1 MAAIVSI
8 GRNLYLGQ
16 LDDESWESFKS
27 DLIDALAFTYSSA
40 IYFQGEG
47 IGTFEG
53 RTEQSFTVVFDERWP
68 GNYSLEVLLKVLAAR
83 YGQESIALTRGET
96 VLVEAATPGEM
107 TISDEYK
114 AWQELEGLE

>member
-8 GRNLYLGQ
+8 GRNVGDVPM
-16 LDDESWESFKS
+16 DDEQWYAFKS
-27 DLIDALAFTYSSA
+27 DLVDALAFTYSTA

-47 IGTFEG
+47 TGSFEH
-53 RTEQSFTVVFDERWP
+53 RPELSFTVVFDERWP

-96 VLVEAATPGEM
+96 VFVEADKGAQANLDP
-107 TISDEYK
+107 
-114 AWQELEGLE
+114 A